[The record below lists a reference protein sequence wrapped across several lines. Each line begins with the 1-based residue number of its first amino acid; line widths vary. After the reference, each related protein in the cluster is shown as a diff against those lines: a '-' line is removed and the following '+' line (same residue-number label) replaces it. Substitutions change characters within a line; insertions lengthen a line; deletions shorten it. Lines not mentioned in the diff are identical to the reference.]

1 MILDQLDVIAA
12 DAIAAEWQRIAEAER
27 ILGLVNESLAHA
39 QAAIALMTPPGD
51 AMTTTA
57 RPPLYMSCGC
67 IWQGDHHETRTH
79 TCPRHT
85 R

>member
-39 QAAIALMTPPGD
+39 QAAIALMT
-51 AMTTTA
+51 TTA